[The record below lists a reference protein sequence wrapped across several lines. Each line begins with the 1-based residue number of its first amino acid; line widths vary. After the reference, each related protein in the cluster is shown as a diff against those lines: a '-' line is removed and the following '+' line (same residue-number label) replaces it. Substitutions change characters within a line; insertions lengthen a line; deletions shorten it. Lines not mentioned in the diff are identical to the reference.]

1 MILMAVKN
9 ITSANLSPNVASAL
23 CYVPVVGFV
32 AAIVLLLIEKNLAV
46 RWNAVQSLL
55 LSLTAIVVDLILG
68 ATLILALA
76 IPLVNVAALVISLV
90 LAVKSYQ
97 GGTVKLPVLGA
108 WTDKIIKKV

>member
-1 MILMAVKN
+1 M
-9 ITSANLSPNVASAL
+9 ASAL

-32 AAIVLLLIEKNLAV
+32 AAVVLLIIEKNLAV
-46 RWNAVQSLL
+46 RWSAVQSLL
-55 LSLTAIVVDLILG
+55 LGLTTMVVDLILG

-76 IPLVNVAALVISLV
+76 IPLVNVAALAISLV

-97 GGTVKLPVLGA
+97 GETVRLPLLGA